1 MTASSPSPQL
11 CAESCCHVL
20 WLSLNTTVDM
30 NMEYRQLHNQLTV
43 AVSGFLNYLDCIF
56 LNRFGTLCF
65 KYIWIITNEMNLF
78 CLFVFTLEWF
88 LIFAEQFLYSRVA
101 KVWPQL
107 SSELISEESREEIAH
122 DFTAKVKTR
131 LQIVVGNKQHVIISR
146 LMMQRQ
152 QLRNRTSAEDNQIC
166 CSGFNWSPM
175 KTSSV
180 IFDFNSSSSCCW
192 V

>member
-1 MTASSPSPQL
+1 MRWTFF
-11 CAESCCHVL
+11 V
-20 WLSLNTTVDM
+20 
-30 NMEYRQLHNQLTV
+30 
-43 AVSGFLNYLDCIF
+43 
-56 LNRFGTLCF
+56 
-65 KYIWIITNEMNLF
+65 
-78 CLFVFTLEWF
+78 CLFVFTLEWL

-122 DFTAKVKTR
+122 DFTAKVEIQ
-131 LQIVVGNKQHVIISR
+131 LQIVVGNKQHVIIPR